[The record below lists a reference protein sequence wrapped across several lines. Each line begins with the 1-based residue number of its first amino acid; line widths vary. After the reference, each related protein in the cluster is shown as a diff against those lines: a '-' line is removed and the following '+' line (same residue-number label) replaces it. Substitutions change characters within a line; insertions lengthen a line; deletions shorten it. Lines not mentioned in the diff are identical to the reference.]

1 MKARIA
7 GHLIEVAEAQV
18 RGLEPSHR
26 VAGERLATQRH
37 ASVPTAPYRS
47 KLEAAYANQLD
58 AMQRA
63 GDIKAWWYEPF
74 SFQLSTGKRFRVDF
88 LVQYP
93 DGLEKPLEC
102 IEVKGAWIKNRRD
115 SITRLHW
122 AAQRFPCFVWR
133 LVWREGHGFNGQ
145 YITA

>member
-7 GHLIEVAEAQV
+7 GQMIEVAEN
-18 RGLEPSHR
+18 RI
-26 VAGERLATQRH
+26 RH
-37 ASVPTAPYRS
+37 PLPRPVPVMLPVSSTAPYRS
-47 KLEAAYANQLD
+47 KLEAAYATQLN